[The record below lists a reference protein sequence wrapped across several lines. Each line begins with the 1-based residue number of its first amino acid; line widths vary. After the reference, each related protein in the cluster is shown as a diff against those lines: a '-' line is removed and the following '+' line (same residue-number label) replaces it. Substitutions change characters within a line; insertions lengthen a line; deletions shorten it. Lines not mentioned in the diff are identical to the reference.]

1 MSVLYGCSG
10 AIVHALGVLMSGLGF
25 SQTGKQPTAKRRIFP
40 GELPDLNSIAVLEQF
55 QMERK
60 MTKTGI
66 FRAIEPIA

>member
-1 MSVLYGCSG
+1 
-10 AIVHALGVLMSGLGF
+10 MSGLGF